1 MSEEADALRAMSPRS
16 RTLALAQFGLVR
28 ARDWEELQTMG
39 EAAQIEERSGG
50 DLAVERFVTCY
61 RGLALA
67 FGALDFY
74 CEEHEMWCGQVTDQI
89 AQGMGEG
96 ASFEAK
102 YDRMLGGHRAAEEW
116 LRWMLRHVSG
126 RREMLGK

>member
-1 MSEEADALRAMSPRS
+1 
-16 RTLALAQFGLVR
+16 
-28 ARDWEELQTMG
+28 MG

-50 DLAVERFVTCY
+50 DLAARIERWKAVERFVLGY

-67 FGALDFY
+67 FGVLDLY

-89 AQGMGEG
+89 AQGMGDG
-96 ASFEAK
+96 ILTRSQQMRFEAK